1 MPILVA
7 QKIEKR
13 KRKKKRNNKTQ
24 PGLIGAAL
32 AASFAVDVVVFEFLA
47 AAAAA
52 VSK

>member
-1 MPILVA
+1 LR
-7 QKIEKR
+7 KEKE
-13 KRKKKRNNKTQ
+13 KKKETTKLNLVSTSCVSTSV
-24 PGLIGAAL
+24 IGAAL